1 MIKTENFLFY
11 KKVLTKGENMKKIF
25 LLVLLSVL
33 FAHSQTVFEN
43 ADCNIVGNPQ
53 NSCSITFSRFSFGQN
68 FGTSGT
74 NMFFFDVADLL
85 ISKDALPSSASVPL
99 DPNAPV
105 LPIRFFILSS
115 DVGYNAAMSL
125 IHTAYASR
133 ASVKV
138 IFMNPAAKL
147 LKNESSYKANTK
159 SQQCYVN
166 RVDGNPYSIHC
177 PIMSITLSEN

>member
-1 MIKTENFLFY
+1 
-11 KKVLTKGENMKKIF
+11 MKKAI

-74 NMFFFDVADLL
+74 NMFFFDVPDLL
-85 ISKDALPSSASVPL
+85 ISKDALPSSANVPL
-99 DPNAPV
+99 DQNFPV
-105 LPIRFFILSS
+105 LPIRFFIFSS
-115 DVGYNAAMSL
+115 DAGYNAAMSL

-133 ASVKV
+133 ASVRV

-147 LKNESSYKANTK
+147 LKNESSYRANTK